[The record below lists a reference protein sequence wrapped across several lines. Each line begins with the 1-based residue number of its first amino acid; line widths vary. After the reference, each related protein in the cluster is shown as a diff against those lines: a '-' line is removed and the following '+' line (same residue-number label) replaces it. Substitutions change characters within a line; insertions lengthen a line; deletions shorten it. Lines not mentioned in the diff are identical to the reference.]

1 MFEDAFELLDHIAN
15 PIASDSGT
23 REVTRKETKTKMIR
37 QCVKG
42 HRVEADK
49 ESCDQGDDYMENLEE
64 TKKCC
69 LKHPLIKDSDF
80 CAFGHI
86 DPSVKQNPADLNSL
100 ETVLRQLAASQS
112 RSQPAVQTLPDFN
125 VSNKVT
131 FKRWKVELQR

>member
-1 MFEDAFELLDHIAN
+1 MFEDASELLDHIAN

-23 REVTRKETKTKMIR
+23 REVTRKETKNKTKRKMIR

-49 ESCDQGDDYMENLEE
+49 ESCDQGDDYMENIEE
-64 TKKCC
+64 TKKCY

-86 DPSVKQNPADLNSL
+86 DPSVKQNPTDLNSL
-100 ETVLRQLAASQS
+100 ETVLRQLA
-112 RSQPAVQTLPDFN
+112 D
-125 VSNKVT
+125 
-131 FKRWKVELQR
+131 

>member
-23 REVTRKETKTKMIR
+23 REVTRKETKIKMIR

-42 HRVEADK
+42 HRVKADK

-69 LKHPLIKDSDF
+69 LKHPLIKDS
-80 CAFGHI
+80 
-86 DPSVKQNPADLNSL
+86 
-100 ETVLRQLAASQS
+100 
-112 RSQPAVQTLPDFN
+112 
-125 VSNKVT
+125 
-131 FKRWKVELQR
+131 ELQRWREYNGIDLRDQADIILFDIPGTHMLKKKAGNGYARENKRH

>member
-1 MFEDAFELLDHIAN
+1 MFEDDSELLDHIAD

-23 REVTRKETKTKMIR
+23 REVTRMIR

-42 HRVEADK
+42 HRVEANK

-69 LKHPLIKDSDF
+69 LMHPLIKDSDF

-86 DPSVKQNPADLNSL
+86 DPCAI
-100 ETVLRQLAASQS
+100 S
-112 RSQPAVQTLPDFN
+112 RT
-125 VSNKVT
+125 
-131 FKRWKVELQR
+131 